1 MRKGF
6 VAVAFAGLLAVSHGA
21 SAQVIGMGTTQV
33 GGFQHTTAAALGKV
47 IEEKTDLNVR
57 VQSFGSGSQYLPL
70 INSGELDISL
80 SSGTEVAF
88 AYAGREW
95 FDGQNLTNL
104 RAVAALVPNLT
115 GYFVK
120 KDSDI
125 ETVADLKGKKVSVG
139 FDAQPVAGLLA
150 RSVLATAGLTEA
162 DLDGVPVPHI
172 NNSIEDFLRGRTDA
186 YYSAVMAGKNA
197 EIDAEMGGIRLVEI
211 DPSAEAVTRASEI
224 APLSFAVQLGPDDK
238 VVGID
243 KATDVLG
250 AGYLLTAGAHVS
262 DQVVYDLLK
271 VLYENQPD
279 LIKASKNFEAYNP
292 DEMVRDA
299 SVPYHPGA
307 IKFFKEH
314 GLWSENN

>member
-1 MRKGF
+1 MKGL
-6 VAVAFAGLLAVSHGA
+6 AAIAFGGLLFLSQAA
-21 SAQVIGMGTTQV
+21 AAQIVGLGTTQV

-47 IEEKTDLNVR
+47 VEEKTDLNVR

-88 AYAGREW
+88 AYSGREW
-95 FDGQNLTNL
+95 FEGQTLTNL

-125 ETVADLKGKKVSVG
+125 QTVADLKGKKVSVG

-162 DLDGVPVPHI
+162 DLDGIPVPHI
-172 NNSIEDFLRGRTDA
+172 NNSIEDFLRGRSDA

-197 EIDAEMGGIRLVEI
+197 EIDAEVGGIRLVEV
-211 DPSAEAVTRASEI
+211 DPSDEAVARAIEI
-224 APLSFAVQLGPDDK
+224 APLSFTVELDQDDQ
-238 VVGID
+238 VVGVN

-262 DQVVYDLLK
+262 DEVIQELLT

-279 LIKASKNFEAYNP
+279 LIKASKNFEAYQP
-292 DEMVRDA
+292 DQMVRDA

-307 IKFFKEH
+307 IKFFKDKGIWTLE
-314 GLWSENN
+314 E